1 MINPKIFCKSGPR
14 FEVSVFTSYKDMKG
28 YAVEC

>member
-1 MINPKIFCKSGPR
+1 MINPKGPR

-28 YAVEC
+28 YAVECWGG